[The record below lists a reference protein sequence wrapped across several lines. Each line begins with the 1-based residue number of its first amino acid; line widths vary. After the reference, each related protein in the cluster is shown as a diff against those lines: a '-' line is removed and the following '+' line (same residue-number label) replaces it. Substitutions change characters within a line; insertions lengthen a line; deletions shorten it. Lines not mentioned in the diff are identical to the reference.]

1 LFDVREP
8 PHGGGAILVF
18 FIPYRIHFLAP
29 FGLLPLLR
37 YTSLK
42 RKISDFGQVFLARI
56 IPRGFAVSFR
66 SKWLLI
72 SGIFLTVSSAAF
84 AEEGM
89 WTFDNPPNQLLQQQ
103 YKFTAT
109 KQWLDHVRLS
119 SVRLNDGGSGSFVS
133 PNGLL
138 LTNHH
143 VARGQLQKASTLDHD
158 YIRDG
163 FYAESLSQEMKST
176 DLEVNVLQSMENVT
190 DRVQAAIKNIP
201 DEKKAYEARQRV
213 IAQIES
219 DSLKNTGLRSDVIS
233 LYQGGEYWLYRY
245 KKYTDV
251 RLVFAPE
258 QQMAFFG
265 GDPDNFTYPR
275 YDLDMAVFRVYDN
288 GKPLNTSDYLKWS
301 GNGAA
306 DGELIFISGHPGST
320 ARQDT
325 MSQLVTERDYREPN
339 LLQFY
344 KVRIAAMQAYA
355 AQGPEQSRQ
364 VQSIIFGLQN
374 SQKAYQ
380 GRYEALHD
388 KSVVA
393 KKQKEEDDFHQ
404 LVKVNPAL
412 EAECGGAW
420 ATIDGA
426 EVKYRPMIK
435 QQIFRRTD
443 STLASLAITIVQYV
457 TEIKKADGDRIAGY
471 HDAELESLRFRMLSP
486 APIYPA
492 LEEAR
497 MTASLT
503 EAKAQLGTNDE
514 FVTTVLAGRTPQ
526 QAAHALIS
534 GSELADPK
542 QREALI
548 QGGEEAVASSTDPLI
563 VLGRKL
569 DPISRSMT
577 NWYQGNVQSVEIP
590 AGEKLGKARF
600 QVYGKSAYP
609 DATFTLRLSYGTVK
623 GYPMNGTKAPYKTT
637 FYGLYDRAN
646 SFDFAGP
653 FALTKRY
660 VDGQSKLNLATPLD
674 FVSTGDIIGG
684 NSGSPVINKEGELV
698 GLIFDGNIES
708 LAGDFVYEGE
718 RNRAVAVHSAA
729 MIEALRKVYGASK
742 LADELQGK

>member
-1 LFDVREP
+1 
-8 PHGGGAILVF
+8 
-18 FIPYRIHFLAP
+18 
-29 FGLLPLLR
+29 
-37 YTSLK
+37 
-42 RKISDFGQVFLARI
+42 VFL
-56 IPRGFAVSFR
+56 R

-72 SGIFLTVSSAAF
+72 SGILITISSVAP

-89 WTFDNPPNQLLQQQ
+89 WTFDNPPTQLLQKQ
-103 YKFTAT
+103 YNFTPT

-143 VARGQLQKASTLDHD
+143 VARGQLQKASTPEHD

-163 FYAESLSQEMKST
+163 FYAESPSQEMKST
-176 DLEVNVLQSMENVT
+176 DLEVNVLQTMENVT
-190 DRVQAAIKNIP
+190 DRVQAAIKNIS
-201 DEKKAYEARQRV
+201 DQKQAYEARQRV
-213 IAQIES
+213 FAQIES
-219 DSLKNTGLRSDVIS
+219 ESLKKTGLRSDVIS
-233 LYQGGEYWLYRY
+233 LYQGGEYWLYTY

-258 QQMAFFG
+258 QQMAFYG

-288 GKPLNTSDYLKWS
+288 GKPLNTTDYLKWS
-301 GNGAA
+301 TNGAA

-325 MSQLVTERDYREPN
+325 MSQLVTERDYREPQY
-339 LLQFY
+339 LQFF
-344 KVRIAAMQAYA
+344 KVRIAALQAYA
-355 AQGPEQSRQ
+355 AQGSEQSRQ

-380 GRYEALHD
+380 GRFEALHD
-388 KSVVA
+388 KDLVA
-393 KKQKEEDDFHQ
+393 KKQKEEDDFHR
-404 LVKVNPAL
+404 LVKANPAA
-412 EAECGGAW
+412 EAEAGGAW
-420 ATIDGA
+420 AAIDGA

-435 QQIFRRTD
+435 QQTFRRTD
-443 STLASLAITIVQYV
+443 STLSSLAITIVQYV
-457 TEIKKADGDRIAGY
+457 TEIKKPDGDRIAGY

-486 APIYPA
+486 APIYTA
-492 LEEAR
+492 VEEAR
-497 MTASLT
+497 MAASLT
-503 EAKAQLGTNDE
+503 EAQAQLGPQDE

-526 QAAHALIS
+526 QAAHELI
-534 GSELADPK
+534 GGTKLTDPK

-548 QGGEEAVASSTDPLI
+548 KGGEEAVASSTDPMI
-563 VLGRKL
+563 VLARKL

-577 NWYQGNVQSVEIP
+577 NWYQENVQSVEIP

-600 QVYGKSAYP
+600 LVYGKSAYP

-660 VDGQSKLNLATPLD
+660 IDGQSQLNLATPLD

-684 NSGSPVINKEGELV
+684 NSGSPVINKDAELV
-698 GLIFDGNIES
+698 GLVFDGNIES
-708 LAGDFVYEGE
+708 LAGDFVYSGE